1 MTEIENYVTKRYER
15 WLDYVSYHC
24 AMAGIE
30 DEATDVLNEVMS
42 MLLAKPHQELEKMYQ
57 AKKGQY
63 RELDFFVLRMIK
75 INATSITAPYRS
87 KNKSIPKDANTDYTK
102 LDIIDET
109 DNDTDRAG
117 VIMWRM
123 RIVRFIFDRLELSE
137 FDRAVFEYHFF
148 QDGKF
153 TDWPKTDTLKNLY
166 SSYSYTRAIIQR
178 IVCALGIGKPVAQP
192 KGITQSMKRRII
204 KASRQFIEKT
214 DKRLLNRIKNIDF
227 MEDEEF
233 DNELLKSEEQEAKD
247 FERRINGDEDNMTE
261 EDYRKLMDG
270 DDYRTVGVA
279 DIGVTS
285 SRTNRLQTG
294 VANLE
299 LDEIED

>member
-1 MTEIENYVTKRYER
+1 
-15 WLDYVSYHC
+15 
-24 AMAGIE
+24 
-30 DEATDVLNEVMS
+30 
-42 MLLAKPHQELEKMYQ
+42 
-57 AKKGQY
+57 
-63 RELDFFVLRMIK
+63 
-75 INATSITAPYRS
+75 
-87 KNKSIPKDANTDYTK
+87 
-102 LDIIDET
+102 
-109 DNDTDRAG
+109 
-117 VIMWRM
+117 
-123 RIVRFIFDRLELSE
+123 
-137 FDRAVFEYHFF
+137 
-148 QDGKF
+148 
-153 TDWPKTDTLKNLY
+153 
-166 SSYSYTRAIIQR
+166 
-178 IVCALGIGKPVAQP
+178 
-192 KGITQSMKRRII
+192 MKRRII

-285 SRTNRLQTG
+285 
-294 VANLE
+294 LE

>member
-1 MTEIENYVTKRYER
+1 M
-15 WLDYVSYHC
+15 
-24 AMAGIE
+24 
-30 DEATDVLNEVMS
+30 
-42 MLLAKPHQELEKMYQ
+42 
-57 AKKGQY
+57 
-63 RELDFFVLRMIK
+63 
-75 INATSITAPYRS
+75 
-87 KNKSIPKDANTDYTK
+87 
-102 LDIIDET
+102 
-109 DNDTDRAG
+109 
-117 VIMWRM
+117 
-123 RIVRFIFDRLELSE
+123 
-137 FDRAVFEYHFF
+137 YHFF

-166 SSYSYTRAIIQR
+166 SSYSYTRSVIQR
-178 IVCALGIGKPVAQP
+178 IVCALGIGKPTVQP

-270 DDYRTVGVA
+270 DDCRTVGVA